1 MNTADVTPPA
11 WASGVSRARARAAM
25 HTPPRIIAALSAA
38 SLLAAAGLP
47 STLHAQ
53 EYPVRPI
60 RMLVPNPPG
69 GVTDVLV
76 RLVAPRMTEALDQ
89 PIVIENLPGAGGVPG
104 TNLAAKATPDGHTL
118 VAVFDSFA
126 TNPFLYN
133 NVLYDPLK
141 DFVPISLMAR
151 QPQVLVVNAKVPVK
165 TVAELVRFAK
175 GSGGMTFAVPGLAT
189 SSRFSTELLKTT
201 LGMDITIV
209 PYKGGAAAIT
219 DVMGG
224 QVQAM
229 IASIGLVLPQLQGGR
244 LTPIAVSSTKRTP
257 QLPTVPAIAE
267 SHPGFEAQSWSGM
280 LAPARTPRAIVERLN
295 GVVVKALAAPDVREK
310 MEALGTELVGSTPAQ
325 FGAWLKSETGRW
337 SRIIREQKIVLE

>member
-1 MNTADVTPPA
+1 MNAMAVRPMPPA
-11 WASGVSRARARAAM
+11 PRPGVPLRAAG
-25 HTPPRIIAALSAA
+25 AAGAA
-38 SLLAAAGLP
+38 LLAAAAAAPAG
-47 STLHAQ
+47 AQ
-53 EYPVRPI
+53 PQDYPVRPI
-60 RMLVPNPPG
+60 RMVVPNPPG

-76 RLVAPRMTEALDQ
+76 RLVAPKMSESFGQ

-126 TNPFLYN
+126 TNPYLYN
-133 NVLYDPLK
+133 NVQYDPLK
-141 DFVPISLMAR
+141 DFLPISLMAR

-165 TVAELVRFAK
+165 TVAELVRHAK
-175 GSGGMTFAVPGLAT
+175 ASGGLTFAVPGLAT

-201 LGMDITIV
+201 LGIDITIV

-224 QVQAM
+224 QVNAM

-244 LTPIAVSSTKRTP
+244 LTPIAVSSAKRTP
-257 QLPTVPAIAE
+257 QLPAVPAIAE
-267 SHPGFEAQSWSGM
+267 THPGFEAQSWSGM
-280 LAPARTPRAIVERLN
+280 LAPARTPRPIIERVNAVLL
-295 GVVVKALAAPDVREK
+295 KALAAPEVREK

-325 FGAWLKSETGRW
+325 FGEWLKAENARW
-337 SRIIREQKIVLE
+337 GRIIREQKIRLE

>member
-1 MNTADVTPPA
+1 MNPA
-11 WASGVSRARARAAM
+11 
-25 HTPPRIIAALSAA
+25 T
-38 SLLAAAGLP
+38 AAATCTLVLLVAAAQSAP
-47 STLHAQ
+47 LHAQ
-53 EYPVRPI
+53 DYPVRPI
-60 RMLVPNPPG
+60 RMMVPNPPG

-76 RLVAPRMTEALDQ
+76 RLVAPKMSEALGQ

-118 VAVFDSFA
+118 AAVFDSFA

-133 NVLYDPLK
+133 NVQYDPLK

-151 QPQVLVVNAKVPVK
+151 QPQVLVVSSKVPVK
-165 TVAELVRFAK
+165 SVAELTRFAK
-175 GSGGMTFAVPGLAT
+175 GAGGMTFAVPGLAT
-189 SSRFSTELLKTT
+189 SSRFSAELLKTT
-201 LGMDITIV
+201 FGIDITIV

-244 LTPIAVSSTKRTP
+244 LTALAVSSAKRTP
-257 QLPTVPAIAE
+257 QLPNVPTIAE
-267 SHPGFEAQSWSGM
+267 THPGFEAQSWSGM
-280 LAPARTPRAIVERLN
+280 VAPARTPRAIVDRLN
-295 GVVVKALAAPDVREK
+295 SVLVKALAAPDVREK

-325 FGAWLKSETGRW
+325 FGEWLKVETTRW
-337 SRIIREQKIVLE
+337 GRIIREQKITLE

>member
-1 MNTADVTPPA
+1 MNPA
-11 WASGVSRARARAAM
+11 
-25 HTPPRIIAALSAA
+25 T
-38 SLLAAAGLP
+38 AAATCTLVVLVAATQSAP
-47 STLHAQ
+47 LHAQ
-53 EYPVRPI
+53 DYPVRPI
-60 RMLVPNPPG
+60 RMMVPNPPG

-76 RLVAPRMTEALDQ
+76 RLVAPRMSEALGQ

-118 VAVFDSFA
+118 AAVFDSFA

-133 NVLYDPLK
+133 NVQYDPLK

-151 QPQVLVVNAKVPVK
+151 QPQVLVVSSKVPVK
-165 TVAELVRFAK
+165 SVAELTRFAK
-175 GSGGMTFAVPGLAT
+175 GAGGMTFAVPGLAT
-189 SSRFSTELLKTT
+189 SSRFSAELLKTT
-201 LGMDITIV
+201 FGIDITIV

-244 LTPIAVSSTKRTP
+244 LTALAVSSAKRPP
-257 QLPTVPAIAE
+257 QLPPVPTIAE
-267 SHPGFEAQSWSGM
+267 THPGFEAQSWSGM
-280 LAPARTPRAIVERLN
+280 VAPARTPRAIVDRLN
-295 GVVVKALAAPDVREK
+295 SVLVKALAAPDVREK

-325 FGAWLKSETGRW
+325 FGEWLKVETTRW
-337 SRIIREQKIVLE
+337 GRIIREQKITLE